1 MGPKKYRPRSI
12 VGQGQLYQKSRIL
25 DLLGSHNIFFRTF
38 TPNVRITVHL
48 DIYLFMWEFRFP
60 QEILFVVQKYLNQ
73 GFSCKYI
80 QIRVFCAEILVRYRY
95 ALPSHARLTIW
106 IGHGCN
112 VYSFSGSIDQ

>member
-48 DIYLFMWEFRFP
+48 DICNKTAFL
-60 QEILFVVQKYLNQ
+60 QS
-73 GFSCKYI
+73 FSEELEKMLMTSLLKEVT
-80 QIRVFCAEILVRYRY
+80 RVFENTHTTKLQLKETKAEHFI
-95 ALPSHARLTIW
+95 I
-106 IGHGCN
+106 
-112 VYSFSGSIDQ
+112 